1 MAIKRYLAKYK
12 KLLRFRYPIWFEKRV
27 KIRKFEKQKWERIKK
42 LYYPRKLKAYHQTTP
57 AYRAVRRYYK
67 DRTVRAYKVYKF
79 LLLDKQKLQTYYGVG
94 KFRHYQLKTM
104 ARKVQSKRKTLDP
117 GKALLYHL
125 ENRLDVLLYRL
136 LVVNSIPHAR
146 KLIQD
151 KRVQVNSQINTNS
164 NYIIKPTHVLSLDLF
179 MKKRLLDIY
188 LRTCM
193 PYFYFR
199 NKVKRTLL
207 KDQRKKVWEKAF
219 FEKSMEYSLV
229 SLRTHAENKKT
240 CSRIFD

>member
-27 KIRKFEKQKWERIKK
+27 KIRKFEKQKWERVKK
-42 LYYPRKLKAYHQTTP
+42 LYYPRKLKAFHQITP
-57 AYRAVRRYYK
+57 AYRAVRRYYQ
-67 DRTVRAYKVYKF
+67 DRTVRAYKIYKF
-79 LLLDKQKLQTYYGVG
+79 LLTDKQKLQTYYGVG

-104 ARKVQSKRKTLDP
+104 ARKVQSKRKTIDR
-117 GKALLYHL
+117 GRALLYHL

-136 LVVNSIPHAR
+136 LIVNSIPHAR

-151 KRVQVNSQINTNS
+151 KRVQLNHQINTNS
-164 NYIIKPTHVLSLDLF
+164 NYVIKSTHVISLDLF
-179 MKKRLLDIY
+179 MKKRLLDMY

-199 NKVKRTLL
+199 NKAKRTLL
-207 KDQRKKVWEKAF
+207 KEERKKVWEKAF
-219 FEKSMEYSLV
+219 FEKLIGYSLK
-229 SLRTHAENKKT
+229 TDAANKKT
-240 CSRIFD
+240 FSRIFE